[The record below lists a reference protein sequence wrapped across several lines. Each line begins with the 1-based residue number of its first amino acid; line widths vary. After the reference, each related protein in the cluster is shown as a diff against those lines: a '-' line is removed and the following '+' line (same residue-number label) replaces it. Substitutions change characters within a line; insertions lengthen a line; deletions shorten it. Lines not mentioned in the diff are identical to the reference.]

1 MAQEKK
7 RKNIIYKRAEIV
19 HEDNSLQK
27 LLEKALSKEGTCFK
41 ASDRREHPNPDQGS
55 VRFINR
61 HTMHSGMFFG
71 QLIFFEPGRSQT
83 YIELDDDAD
92 TYTIDALTPE
102 SLNDTKSKEQ
112 KRKEFVESMLYFGVY
127 ENHLVLL
134 QSTALKS
141 RDLEAH
147 LAWLLG
153 TRTESLKNNSALILK
168 DKPTEETLKRIV
180 KSPVKSV
187 HLGTPVET
195 FGPEQSESKLD
206 EGPSG
211 TGFTKAVKWIPKGIG
226 ADLIK
231 AALGEDWLNSLK
243 LEDALDEANLQVN
256 LEITYLRKTTSTGQK
271 MLDNIASS
279 LRHIEP
285 DDVKIELN
293 GGGLVKGNDLKLTGP
308 ISVQYNNGLID
319 ESDLYSHMHSWLLQK
334 IEQDEIDLSEI
345 DSDSTNEDD
354 A

>member
-7 RKNIIYKRAEIV
+7 RKNILYKRASII
-19 HEDNSLQK
+19 HEEKSLQN
-27 LLEKALSKEGTCFK
+27 LLEKALAKEGGCFK
-41 ASDRREHPNPDQGS
+41 ASDRRESPNADQAS

-61 HTMHSGMFFG
+61 HTTHSGMFFG

-102 SLNDTKSKEQ
+102 SLNSAKSAEQ

-134 QSTALKS
+134 QSSALKS

-153 TRTESLKNNSALILK
+153 TRTDGLKNNSAVILK

-187 HLGTPVET
+187 HIGTPVESSV
-195 FGPEQSESKLD
+195 PESSADKLEES
-206 EGPSG
+206 PSG
-211 TGFTKAVKWIPKGIG
+211 AGFAKAVKWIPKGMG
-226 ADLIK
+226 ANLLK
-231 AALGEDWLNSLK
+231 AALGEDWLNNLR

-279 LRHIEP
+279 MRHIEP
-285 DDVKIELN
+285 EDVKIELN
-293 GGGLVKGNDLKLTGP
+293 GGGIIKGDNLKLSGP
-308 ISVQYNNGLID
+308 ISVKYNNGLID
-319 ESDLYSHMHSWLLQK
+319 ESDLYNQMHGWLLQK
-334 IEQDEIDLSEI
+334 IEQDEVDLSEI
-345 DSDSTNEDD
+345 NLDSANEDD

>member
-1 MAQEKK
+1 M
-7 RKNIIYKRAEIV
+7 
-19 HEDNSLQK
+19 
-27 LLEKALSKEGTCFK
+27 
-41 ASDRREHPNPDQGS
+41 
-55 VRFINR
+55 
-61 HTMHSGMFFG
+61 
-71 QLIFFEPGRSQT
+71 
-83 YIELDDDAD
+83 
-92 TYTIDALTPE
+92 
-102 SLNDTKSKEQ
+102 
-112 KRKEFVESMLYFGVY
+112 
-127 ENHLVLL
+127 
-134 QSTALKS
+134 
-141 RDLEAH
+141 
-147 LAWLLG
+147 
-153 TRTESLKNNSALILK
+153 
-168 DKPTEETLKRIV
+168 
-180 KSPVKSV
+180 
-187 HLGTPVET
+187 GTPVET

-319 ESDLYSHMHSWLLQK
+319 ESDLYNQMHSWLLQK